1 MINSIFIL
9 NKNGEVIIEKH
20 YVGLVGR
27 AICDK
32 FWDAVTDV
40 DDLQD
45 VPPVLA
51 TPKWYLVHI
60 QHHGLFFLAVV
71 KNDTPP
77 LLVLEFLQRVVEVF
91 GHYMTDVTEES
102 IKDKFV
108 IVYQVLDEM
117 MDGGFPFTT
126 EPNVLTSMISKTN
139 LLSELMENIPVPGT
153 LNVPLPMSLGGKI
166 SMGSRAISL
175 AAPIGTSNQL
185 PRAAGS
191 TVPWRT
197 VGVKYTTNEVYFDI
211 NEEIDAIIDRNG
223 HVLRCVAHGNVQ
235 VNCKLSG
242 MPDLSLL
249 FYNPRVLEDVAFH
262 PCIRYSRWDQSKV
275 LSFVPPDGAFKLM
288 EYRVTSGLEIPLS
301 VKPQVS
307 WTNGGGRVH
316 ITVSAK
322 MSVKHAV
329 GDVQL
334 TIPFSKLVS
343 STNLTATAGEVQY
356 DEINKVCIWKV
367 GKVGREKSPILSGNI
382 SVLPGS
388 PQPDSNPIIE
398 VGFRVN
404 QFSAS
409 GIRVESLSLHNEK
422 YKPYKGVKNIT
433 YAGNFQVRT

>member
-9 NKNGEVIIEKH
+9 NKNGCVFFTRLVSLHDLPIAKIQSNWWEGGFIFNSKTKHHCASKGRWISTPHLLRLSESLACRVCLCHREVIIEKH

-91 GHYMTDVTEES
+91 GHYMTDVTEEA

-126 EPNVLTSMISKTN
+126 EPNVLTSMINKTN

-288 EYRVTSGLEIPLS
+288 EYRYV
-301 VKPQVS
+301 
-307 WTNGGGRVH
+307 R
-316 ITVSAK
+316 
-322 MSVKHAV
+322 
-329 GDVQL
+329 
-334 TIPFSKLVS
+334 PF
-343 STNLTATAGEVQY
+343 
-356 DEINKVCIWKV
+356 
-367 GKVGREKSPILSGNI
+367 
-382 SVLPGS
+382 
-388 PQPDSNPIIE
+388 
-398 VGFRVN
+398 
-404 QFSAS
+404 
-409 GIRVESLSLHNEK
+409 
-422 YKPYKGVKNIT
+422 
-433 YAGNFQVRT
+433 